1 MDNKQLINKIQNGD
15 TDAFKYLFDSQSEA
29 MYYYA
34 TNFVDSDTAKDIV
47 QDVFYSLWTNKE
59 IEIKE
64 SVTAY
69 IFRMVR
75 NKSLLFIDK
84 QSVRKNYRDKKRDEL
99 TKREINYYQ
108 NNPLKSIIERELND
122 EFNKALEKLP
132 EKCALVFKM
141 SRIEE
146 KKNKEIAEELNISVK
161 AVEKH
166 ISKALKILKTEF
178 KDYLPLVIYLMCNK

>member
-178 KDYLPLVIYLMCNK
+178 KDYLPLVIYLICNK

>member
-1 MDNKQLINKIQNGD
+1 MDNKELINKIQNGD
-15 TDAFKYLFDSQSEA
+15 TGAFKYLFDSQSEA

-178 KDYLPLVIYLMCNK
+178 KDYLPLVIYLICNK